1 MGALCEVCGH
11 DMEEA
16 ASCVEMSVETVDGR
30 LAPIRYGAE
39 AEDWGAYPA
48 LPAMTGGP
56 ADFVRLRNQIRRD
69 VTLSGVCHV
78 RAPVVGNVT
87 RVTAG
92 SVNGRA

>member
-30 LAPIRYGAE
+30 LAPIGYGAE

-48 LPAMTGGP
+48 LPAMTGGFNLAVSTTP
-56 ADFVRLRNQIRRD
+56 A
-69 VTLSGVCHV
+69 VTLSAVH
-78 RAPVVGNVT
+78 AVVV
-87 RVTAG
+87 
-92 SVNGRA
+92 S